1 MAFMGN
7 MTTANADE
15 INPNNFASRPGV
27 FSVKSTTSSDYLFGS
42 NMGLQT
48 PENNLTISHS
58 KIKRSLPYPTT
69 LGDCG
74 PGHLG
79 SSRAERMTIYNQLFP
94 ALAFGGGYMFLHNQ
108 FKEAG
113 APSWA
118 AAVGAVVTA
127 SPLLFLGSAMPRGE

>member
-79 SSRAERMTIYNQLFP
+79 GTGNAGSMIPLALLTAATIFDPLNP
-94 ALAFGGGYMFLHNQ
+94 RRSAALG
-108 FKEAG
+108 AG
-113 APSWA
+113 
-118 AAVGAVVTA
+118 VGLTM
-127 SPLLFLGSAMPRGE
+127 LLFAGWLPDPRRE

>member
-79 SSRAERMTIYNQLFP
+79 SLRLAESMRQLSP
-94 ALAFGGGYMFLHNQ
+94 ALLFGGGSFLA
-108 FKEAG
+108 FEYYKEMPG
-113 APSWA
+113 IPSWA

-127 SPLLFLGSAMPRGE
+127 SPLLLLGTAMPRGA